1 MLLKML
7 KKDFLRKKIITVA
20 IFIFIMLSATLIAS
34 GVNMGIELSNSL
46 THLFETSNAAHFIQY
61 HAGEFD
67 QAAIDEWALGNELI
81 KGQQTAV
88 SINIHESN
96 IYYKDSPTPETGGV
110 MEMGFV
116 KQNPSFDFLLDLQS
130 EVIELADGEIAVPIY
145 TMQNNEMQIG
155 DTVRIQNDQA
165 QMEFTVVAFV
175 RDVQMN
181 PSIISSKRFVV
192 SDNDFEA
199 LKENFGELEY
209 QIGFQLNDVSR
220 VAEFGSAYKLS
231 DLPQKGPPID
241 VDLLKMMNALTDG
254 LIAAVIIFIS
264 LLLNVVALLC
274 LRFTI
279 LATIEE
285 DYKEIGVM
293 KAIGILQPEI
303 KKIYLSKYFVLA
315 GSASVTGY
323 ILSLFLNKLF
333 SANILLYIGSAPKT
347 VVQFIAPFLAASLI
361 FFIVLFYCMLM
372 LRRFD
377 RITAVQALRLGNMGE
392 TYSGKS
398 LFPLYKTSRF
408 NVNIFLGLRD
418 VFLRFRLY
426 SLLFFVFIVC
436 TFIII
441 VPLNFLNTLKSPQFV
456 AYMGLGSS
464 DILIDL
470 RQTDDIIE
478 RFDNMNA
485 TLANDADV
493 ERFSPLITS
502 KFKVLNADG
511 YAESLSV
518 ETGDFSI
525 FPLAYLEGEAP
536 VKDNE
541 IALSYLSADELGK
554 SVGQT
559 IQLLIDG
566 EIKEI
571 VVTGI
576 YQDITDGGRTA
587 KSPMPPNHETAE
599 WYRVSLDVGPATDE
613 KMEEYAAAFFP
624 AKITNIDGYL
634 DQTFAGTIDQLKL
647 LTIVA
652 IAVAVIVAILITSL
666 FLKMLIAKDMS
677 QIAIM
682 KGLGF
687 SLQNVQLQYITRALL
702 VLNSGIILGTI
713 FSNTL
718 GQNLI
723 GAVLSIV
730 GAPNIEFVINPV
742 YAYMVSPIALMII
755 VTITTLLS
763 IVSMKDFN
771 ISDMTSE

>member
-20 IFIFIMLSATLIAS
+20 VFIFIMLSATLIAS
-34 GVNMGIELSNSL
+34 GVNMFIELSNSL
-46 THLFETSNAAHFIQY
+46 THLFEKSNAPHFVQY

-67 QAAIDEWALGNELI
+67 QADIDEWALDNELI
-81 KGQQTAV
+81 KSQQTAV

-96 IYYKDSPTPETGGV
+96 IYFKDSPTPEEAGV

-116 KQNPSFDFLLDLQS
+116 KQNDSFDFMLDLQS
-130 EVIELADGEIAVPIY
+130 QVIEVADGEIAVPIY
-145 TMQNNEMQIG
+145 YMQNKDMQIG
-155 DTVRIQNDQA
+155 DALRIQNDQA
-165 QMEFTVVAFV
+165 QLAFTVVDFV

-192 SDNDFEA
+192 SDGDFET
-199 LKENFGELEY
+199 LKENFGTLEY
-209 QIGFQLNDVSR
+209 QIGFQLNDLSQL
-220 VAEFGSAYKLS
+220 AEFGSSYKLS
-231 DLPQKGPPID
+231 NLPQKGPPID
-241 VDLLKMMNALTDG
+241 YDLLKMLNALTDG

-264 LLLNVVALLC
+264 LLLNIVALLC

-293 KAIGILQPEI
+293 KAIGILQPDI

-315 GSASVTGY
+315 ASASVTGY
-323 ILSLFLNKLF
+323 VLSLFLNKLF
-333 SANILLYIGSAPKT
+333 SANILLYIGAAPKNI
-347 VVQFIAPFLAASLI
+347 VHLSAPFLAASLI
-361 FFIVLFYCMLM
+361 FFIVLFYCMLT
-372 LRRFD
+372 LRRFNK
-377 RITAVQALRLGNMGE
+377 ITAVQALRLGNTGE
-392 TYSGKS
+392 TYTGKRF
-398 LFPLYKTSRF
+398 FPLHKNNAF

-426 SLLFFVFIVC
+426 TLLFFVFLVC

-441 VPLNFLNTLKSPQFV
+441 VPLNFLNTLQSPEFV

-478 RFDNMNA
+478 RFDSVN
-485 TLANDADV
+485 TYLANDADV

-525 FPLAYLEGEAP
+525 FPLEYLEGAAP

-541 IALSYLSADELGK
+541 IALSYLSADELNK
-554 SVGQT
+554 SVGQN
-559 IQLLIDG
+559 IRLIIDDQ
-566 EIKEI
+566 IKEI
-571 VVTGI
+571 LVTGI

-587 KSPMPPNHETAE
+587 KSPMPPDHATSA
-599 WYRVSLDVGPATDE
+599 WYRVSLDVGMATAE
-613 KMEEYAAAFFP
+613 KIEEYAAAFFP
-624 AKITNIDGYL
+624 AKITNVEGYL
-634 DQTFAGTIDQLKL
+634 DQTFAGTTDQLKL

-702 VLNSGIILGTI
+702 ILNTAIILGTI
-713 FSNTL
+713 

-723 GAVLSIV
+723 GAVLSMV
-730 GAPNIEFVINPV
+730 GAPNIEFIINPFH
-742 YAYMVSPIALMII
+742 AYILSPIALMII

-771 ISDMTSE
+771 ISDMTAE

>member
-1 MLLKML
+1 MIVKML
-7 KKDFLRKKIITVA
+7 KKDFLRKKIITAA
-20 IFIFIMLSATLIAS
+20 IFIFIMLSATLVAS
-34 GVNMGIELSNSL
+34 GVNMFVELSNSL
-46 THLFETSNAAHFIQY
+46 THLFEKSNAAHFIQY

-67 QAAIDEWALGNELI
+67 QVDIDEWARGNALI
-81 KGQQTAV
+81 KEQQTAV

-130 EVIELADGEIAVPIY
+130 ERIDVADGEIAVPIY
-145 TMQNNEMQIG
+145 TMQNNAMQIG
-155 DTVRIQNDQA
+155 DSVIVQNEQA
-165 QMEFTVVAFV
+165 RMEFKVVAFV

-192 SDNDFEA
+192 SDGDFEA
-199 LKENFGELEY
+199 LKADFGDIEY
-209 QIGFQLNDVSR
+209 QIGFQLHDLSQL
-220 VAEFGSAYKLS
+220 AEFGSSYKLS
-231 DLPQKGPPID
+231 NLPQKGPPID
-241 VDLLKMMNALTDG
+241 VELLKMVNGLTDG

-293 KAIGILQPEI
+293 KAIGILQPQI
-303 KKIYLSKYFVLA
+303 KKIYLSKYVA
-315 GSASVTGY
+315 IAATACVTG
-323 ILSLFLNKLF
+323 ITLSFFLNKLF
-333 SANILLYIGSAPKT
+333 GANILLYIGSAPKT
-347 VVQFIAPFLAASLI
+347 IGHLIAPFLAAAAVFLMVI
-361 FFIVLFYCMLM
+361 LYCMLM

-392 TYSGKS
+392 TYSGKQM
-398 LFPLYKTSRF
+398 FPLHKNGRF

-418 VFLRFRLY
+418 VFLRFKLY
-426 SLLFFVFIVC
+426 TLLFFVFLLC

-441 VPLNFLNTLKSPQFV
+441 VPLNFLNTLQSPQFI

-464 DILIDL
+464 DILLDL
-470 RQTDDIIE
+470 RQTDDIID
-478 RFDNMNA
+478 RFDSVNA
-485 TLANDADV
+485 YLADDADV
-493 ERFSPLITS
+493 ERFSPRITS
-502 KFKVLNADG
+502 KFQVLNADG
-511 YAESLSV
+511 YAESLSI

-525 FPLAYLEGEAP
+525 FPLAYIAGEAP
-536 VKDNE
+536 VNENE

-559 IQLLIDG
+559 LQLLVDG
-566 EIKEI
+566 QMKEI

-587 KSPMPPNHETAE
+587 KSPMPPNHETAV
-599 WYRVSLDVGPATDE
+599 WYRISVDVAPDADG
-613 KMEEYAAAFFP
+613 KMEEYTAAFFP

-652 IAVAVIVAILITSL
+652 IAVAIIVAILITSL

-687 SLQNVQLQYITRALL
+687 SLQNIQLQYITRALL
-702 VLNSGIILGTI
+702 ILNSGIILGTI

-730 GAPNIEFVINPV
+730 GAPNIEFIINPV
-742 YAYMVSPIALMII
+742 HAYMVSPIALMII
-755 VTITTLLS
+755 VTITTFLS
-763 IVSMKDFN
+763 IASMKDFN
-771 ISDMTSE
+771 ISDMTAE